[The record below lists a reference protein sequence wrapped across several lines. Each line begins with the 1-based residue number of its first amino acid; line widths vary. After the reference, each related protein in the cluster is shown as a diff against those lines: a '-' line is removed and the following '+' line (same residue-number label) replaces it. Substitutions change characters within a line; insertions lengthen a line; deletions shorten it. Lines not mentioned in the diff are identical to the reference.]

1 MSVRDLIVGT
11 YRVAVMEYYSED
23 GDVGRPYGDAPLGFA
38 FYSAEGYT
46 STILSRPDRAPFV
59 AGDIMSGTDDEK
71 LAAFATAGAFSGRW
85 ELAGDTILHHLECT
99 TFPNWV
105 GTTQVRPFEVD
116 EDSLTLYPPKMLMN
130 GRTRSAMVR
139 LDRIKEQWS

>member
-1 MSVRDLIVGT
+1 MAAALVVPVLPV
-11 YRVAVMEYYSED
+11 
-23 GDVGRPYGDAPLGFA
+23 
-38 FYSAEGYT
+38 
-46 STILSRPDRAPFV
+46 
-59 AGDIMSGTDDEK
+59 
-71 LAAFATAGAFSGRW
+71 LAAAPAFAADSVICVNTAGGTCTQSAATIPAAITAANAN
-85 ELAGDTILHHLECT
+85 LVDDTILHHLECT

-130 GRTRSAMVR
+130 GKIRSAKVR

>member
-1 MSVRDLIVGT
+1 MSVRELIVGT
-11 YRVAVMEYYSED
+11 YRVALMEYYAED
-23 GDVGRPYGDAPLGFA
+23 GEVGRPYGDAPLGFA

-46 STILSRPDRAPFV
+46 STILSRADRPDFV
-59 AGDIMSGTDDEK
+59 GGDIMSGTDAEK

-85 ELAGDTILHHLECT
+85 ELVDDTILHHLECT

-116 EDSLTLYPPKMLMN
+116 ERSLTLYPPKMLMN
-130 GRTRSAMVR
+130 GKIRSAKVR
-139 LDRIKEQWS
+139 LDRITEQWS

>member
-11 YRVAVMEYYSED
+11 YRVGLMEYYGED
-23 GDVGRPYGDAPLGFA
+23 GEVGRPYGEQPLGFA

-46 STILSRPDRAPFV
+46 STILSRPDREHFAG
-59 AGDIMSGTDDEK
+59 GDIMSGTDAEK

-85 ELAGDTILHHLECT
+85 ELVDDTILHHLECT

-116 EDSLTLYPPKMLMN
+116 EDTLTLYPPKMLMN
-130 GRTRSAMVR
+130 GAIRSAKVR
-139 LDRIKEQWS
+139 LDRITERWS